1 MKFWKHVSHLVII
14 FSLLFTAS
22 FIFSELLNLGL
33 VWNQILAILTVGFA
47 ISLISL
53 WIFYRGI
60 QKEGQNRIH
69 ATMAALGT
77 KLLLYLVLILV
88 FHFISEIKGVRFV
101 VTFFIVYL
109 SFTYY
114 LLKVFIQKMTIKKNG
129 Q

>member
-22 FIFSELLNLGL
+22 FIFSELLSLGL
-33 VWNQILAILTVGFA
+33 PWNQTLLILTIGFV

-60 QKEGQNRIH
+60 KTNGQNRILS
-69 ATMAALGT
+69 TMAALGV
-77 KLLLYLVLILV
+77 KLILYLVLILV
-88 FHFISEIKGVRFV
+88 FHFIAEIKGVRFA